1 MKKNLHQK
9 NGSTISAGRSYF
21 DHIKLMN
28 SVRSNA
34 SNFSLDEN
42 KDENK
47 YNVKCDKIHIKNVE
61 VKE

>member
-21 DHIKLMN
+21 DRIKLMN
-28 SVRSNA
+28 SVKSNA

-42 KDENK
+42 NENK
-47 YNVKCDKIHIKNVE
+47 DKAKCDQISIKNIA
-61 VKE
+61 